1 MEANY
6 YFQNRDLIDN
16 PVNMKHVIIDFLRG
30 YGIFAHVRDLPSNLY
45 NVEDFLYEKLEFGIT
60 YQEDIIRRA
69 EKDIEEEEK
78 HIQYL
83 DDFPDDA
90 YNLYY
95 NEGKEAF
102 LKLLEEKEPLMK
114 AQSKLSK
121 LRSRMDLLGS
131 TKDKINTED
140 FPSTLAISVKAFL
153 SDCQGAIYEDIKE
166 AEDIINGQQTFLEKT
181 SPEDFHPVSKDEYIR
196 LEKTRSKDRIE
207 FLSRRI
213 SEAKET
219 IKRFKEKDKAIKKLF
234 EFLDTIDS
242 KVE

>member
-30 YGIFAHVRDLPSNLY
+30 YGIFAHMRDLPSNLY
-45 NVEDFLYEKLEFGIT
+45 NVEDFLYEKLQFGIT

-69 EKDIEEEEK
+69 EKDLEEEEK

-83 DDFPDDA
+83 NDFPDDA

-95 NEGKEAF
+95 NEEKEHF
-102 LKLLEEKEPLMK
+102 LKIIKDKEPLMQ
-114 AQSKLSK
+114 AQSRLSR
-121 LRSRMDLLGS
+121 LRSRMNLLES
-131 TKDKINTED
+131 TKDKISTED
-140 FPSTLAISVKAFL
+140 FPGMLAKSVKEFL
-153 SDCQGAIYEDIKE
+153 SSCQDGIYEDIKE
-166 AEDIINGQQTFLEKT
+166 AKDIINSQQTFLEKT
-181 SPEDFHPVSKDEYIR
+181 SPDDYHPISKDKYIS
-196 LEKTRSKDRIE
+196 LEKTRIKERIE

-242 KVE
+242 EVE

>member
-30 YGIFAHVRDLPSNLY
+30 YGIFVHVRDLPSNLY

-121 LRSRMDLLGS
+121 LRSRMNLLES

-140 FPSTLAISVKAFL
+140 FPGTLAKSVKEFL
-153 SDCQGAIYEDIKE
+153 SACQDGIYEDIKE
-166 AEDIINGQQTFLEKT
+166 AKDIINSQRTFLEKT
-181 SPEDFHPVSKDEYIR
+181 SPEDFHPTSKDEYIS

-207 FLSRRI
+207 FLSMRI

-219 IKRFKEKDKAIKKLF
+219 IKRFKEKDKVIKKLF

-242 KVE
+242 EVE

>member
-95 NEGKEAF
+95 NEEKENF
-102 LKLLEEKEPLMK
+102 LKAIKDKEPLMQ
-114 AQSKLSK
+114 AQGRLSR
-121 LRSRMDLLGS
+121 LRSRMDLLES
-131 TKDKINTED
+131 TKDKISTED
-140 FPSTLAISVKAFL
+140 FPSTLAMSVKAFL
-153 SDCQGAIYEDIKE
+153 SGCQGAIYEDIKE
-166 AEDIINGQQTFLEKT
+166 AEDTINSQRTFLEKT
-181 SPEDFHPVSKDEYIR
+181 NPEDYHPISKDKYIS
-196 LEKTRSKDRIE
+196 LEKTRSKERIE